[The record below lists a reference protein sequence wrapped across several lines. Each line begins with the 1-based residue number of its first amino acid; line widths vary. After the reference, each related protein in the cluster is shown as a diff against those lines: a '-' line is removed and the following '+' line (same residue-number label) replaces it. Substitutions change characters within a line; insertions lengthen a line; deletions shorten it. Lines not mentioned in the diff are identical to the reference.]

1 MPGEALDALNI
12 CSGFLNRVKD
22 NYSNCCKAKLLLNL
36 EPGNTQKL
44 EDLEEEIIGLK
55 EFWVEM
61 NKVWSGIETL
71 KDTPINA
78 LQFKKI
84 KEAMENAN
92 KYMTEMP
99 TKYHSYDAYED
110 TRQRLKN
117 YVRMNKIIENL
128 KTEAIEARHWET
140 ILKKMKV
147 NLYFYLIRIY
157 IYICAFFF
165 QLIII

>member
-1 MPGEALDALNI
+1 LQDEVVLNEKITELDEIWKTKKPYSGSIMPGEALDALNI

-78 LQFKKI
+78 L
-84 KEAMENAN
+84 
-92 KYMTEMP
+92 
-99 TKYHSYDAYED
+99 
-110 TRQRLKN
+110 
-117 YVRMNKIIENL
+117 
-128 KTEAIEARHWET
+128 
-140 ILKKMKV
+140 
-147 NLYFYLIRIY
+147 
-157 IYICAFFF
+157 
-165 QLIII
+165 